1 MSKFTR
7 NFFIYCVT
15 NFIWASVF
23 NLWYSFLPKFYQALG
38 ASVLI
43 VGFLFSLERFFEGSS
58 NILGGCLADKFG
70 RKKIIVFGSLIGDIS
85 ILILFLATHW
95 IWLIPAIAFF
105 WITVGIQSPTIATL
119 ISESISREKRALA
132 FSVLSIL
139 SSIPAIFAVP
149 IGGWIIEKNGIINGI
164 KFSLLLSFF
173 IGVISTLTYVLFL
186 KETIAKIRRK
196 FKVEWKIPKEVLCF
210 VASYGLLMFAV
221 SLVSPFVIFY
231 SQDIIGIGMID
242 WGIVVSIFTILT
254 LVVTFLGGMISD
266 KFGRKKV
273 LLLSFLSS
281 LFPILLILSRNLFHI
296 IIAHIF
302 ASTIFFVSSSVPAY
316 IFEKTKTARA
326 IGIVNFLITIFMVL
340 GYPLGGFLY
349 SLSPQLPFIVS
360 TLIRIIGLIVG
371 VIGVR

>member
-7 NFFIYCVT
+7 NFFIYCIT

-23 NLWYSFLPKFYQALG
+23 NLWYSFLPEFYQALG

-58 NILGGCLADKFG
+58 NILGGYLADKFG
-70 RKKIIVFGSLIGDIS
+70 RKKIIIFGSLIGDIS

-119 ISESISREKRALA
+119 ISESISRKKRALA
-132 FSVLSIL
+132 FSILSIL
-139 SSIPAIFAVP
+139 SFIPAIFAVP
-149 IGGWIIEKNGIINGI
+149 IGGWIIEKNGIINGVKI
-164 KFSLLLSFF
+164 SLLLSFF

-186 KETIAKIRRK
+186 KETIAKVRGK
-196 FKVEWKIPKEVLCF
+196 FRLEWRIPKDVLCF
-210 VASYGLLMFAV
+210 VTSYGLLMFAV

-231 SQDIIGIGMID
+231 SQDVIGIGMVD

-316 IFEKTKTARA
+316 VFEKTKTARA

-349 SLSPQLPFIVS
+349 SLSPQLPFIIS
-360 TLIRIIGLIVG
+360 TLIRIIGLIIGIVG
-371 VIGVR
+371 

>member
-1 MSKFTR
+1 
-7 NFFIYCVT
+7 
-15 NFIWASVF
+15 
-23 NLWYSFLPKFYQALG
+23 
-38 ASVLI
+38 
-43 VGFLFSLERFFEGSS
+43 
-58 NILGGCLADKFG
+58 
-70 RKKIIVFGSLIGDIS
+70 
-85 ILILFLATHW
+85 
-95 IWLIPAIAFF
+95 
-105 WITVGIQSPTIATL
+105 
-119 ISESISREKRALA
+119 
-132 FSVLSIL
+132 
-139 SSIPAIFAVP
+139 VP